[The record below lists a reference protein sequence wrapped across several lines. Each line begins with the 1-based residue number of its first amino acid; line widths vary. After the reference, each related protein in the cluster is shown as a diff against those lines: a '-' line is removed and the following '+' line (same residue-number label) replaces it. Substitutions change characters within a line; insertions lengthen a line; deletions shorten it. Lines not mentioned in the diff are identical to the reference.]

1 MVLRRYTPFEL
12 VSAHNQVRARITA
25 TEFLGPR
32 YQKERERFCA
42 GHFSFAY
49 AAAIAPCEV
58 EIEEPDPQNHVDFWL
73 VTPTGRHAFQVTER
87 QEPERERG
95 HEYKTGSVPQPT
107 EEALD
112 IAEKL
117 GADWIVES
125 VIKKDRSYGG
135 SNTALHLLV
144 YVNFPSY
151 DLRFEDIQLQL
162 RSVQETFGSIWLLAG
177 DSMACVKSSPMLG
190 QLNGWFSTPARASE
204 A

>member
-1 MVLRRYTPFEL
+1 MALRRYTPIEL
-12 VSAHNQVRARITA
+12 MSAHNQLRERITA
-25 TEFLGPR
+25 AEFFGPR

-42 GHFSFAY
+42 GHFSLAY

-87 QEPERERG
+87 QEPERRRG
-95 HEYKTGSVPQPT
+95 DEYKAGLVPQPT

-112 IAEKL
+112 VAATL
-117 GADWIVES
+117 GADWIVET
-125 VIKKDRSYGG
+125 VLKKNRSYSG
-135 SNTALHLLV
+135 SNTSLHLLV
-144 YVNFPSY
+144 YVNFPAY
-151 DLRFEDIQLQL
+151 DLRFEDIQLRLQG
-162 RSVQETFGSIWLLAG
+162 VQETFGSIWLLAG
-177 DSMACVKSSPMLG
+177 DSMACAKSSAMLG